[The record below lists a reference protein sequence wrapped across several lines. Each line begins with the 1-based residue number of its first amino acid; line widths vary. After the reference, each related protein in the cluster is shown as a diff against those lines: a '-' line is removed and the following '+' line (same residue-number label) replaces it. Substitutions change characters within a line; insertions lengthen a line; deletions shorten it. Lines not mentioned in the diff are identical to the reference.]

1 MATIDARLAAL
12 GAWVGEVADAA
23 CEGCKNQK
31 MVMLHDATCYQ
42 TCETF
47 AAEVERLEKE

>member
-23 CEGCKNQK
+23 CEECKNQK
-31 MVMLHDATCYQ
+31 MVMLYDSDCYSR
-42 TCETF
+42 CETF